1 MENRIIYKNAQEFI
15 NKIQS
20 MINLSNMSNGSE
32 YKCHLNNFSDCE
44 IEVIKGLR
52 IKASRIKHMQN
63 KINGTVKSYRTQLLD
78 HKENTD
84 KNAYCTIKNTKHRN
98 NIYKRY

>member
-32 YKCHLNNFSDCE
+32 YKCHLIFFSDCE
-44 IEVIKGLR
+44 IEVIKDLELR
-52 IKASRIKHMQN
+52 QAE
-63 KINGTVKSYRTQLLD
+63 L
-78 HKENTD
+78 NTC
-84 KNAYCTIKNTKHRN
+84 KTKQSEQ
-98 NIYKRY
+98 